1 MDAIAARAGA
11 GRGGDVSAPTETR
24 ITVAGC
30 AVRVMRGGG
39 GAPLLYLHGAS
50 GAGEWSPMMARLA
63 ERYDVIVP
71 EHPGFGASDT
81 PDWLDNIHDLAHF
94 YVDFIRAL
102 DLDKVHLVGLSL
114 GGWIAAEMAVRS
126 TRYIET
132 LTLAAAAG
140 LHVNGVAQMDPF
152 LVTDEERLRA
162 FFYDETL
169 AEPMIAR
176 LLTPEQEDTNLKNR
190 AATARM
196 TWQPRGHDPNLHK
209 WLHQIDVPTLL
220 IWGDTDRM
228 FPVRLGEEYQRLIP
242 GAELMVFPQCGH
254 LPQVEKLDDFVAAVS
269 GFIAR
274 SAS

>member
-1 MDAIAARAGA
+1 MNAPAGNMI
-11 GRGGDVSAPTETR
+11 S
-24 ITVAGC
+24 
-30 AVRVMRGGG
+30 VRDCSIRLMRGGSG
-39 GAPLLYLHGAS
+39 PPLLFLHGAS
-50 GAGEWSPMMARLA
+50 GAGDWSPMMARLA
-63 ERYDVIVP
+63 ENYDVIVP

-102 DLDKVHLVGLSL
+102 ELDKVHLVGVSL

-126 TRYIET
+126 TRHIAT
-132 LTLAAAAG
+132 LTLVSAAG
-140 LHVNGVAQMDPF
+140 LHVKGVEQMDPF
-152 LVTDEERLRA
+152 LCTDEERLRA

-176 LLTPEQEDTNLKNR
+176 VLAPEQEDVNLKNR

-209 WLHQIDVPTLL
+209 WLHQIDAPTLL

-228 FPVRLGEEYQRLIP
+228 FPARLGEEFERLIP
-242 GAELMVFPQCGH
+242 NAELVVFPQCGH
-254 LPQVEKLDDFVAAVS
+254 LPQVEKLDDFVDTVR
-269 GFIAR
+269 GFIER